1 MKIITICRSLI
12 FVVVAMVSIC
22 GAAPPPEH
30 TGVFINR
37 RELTRQQVV
46 ALQMTYHYA
55 AVPGR
60 YWYDPVSGAWGL
72 DGHEAV
78 GFLMPGHNFGPMPG
92 DASHGSTGVYINGRE
107 INLIEALRVRQTFG
121 AVYRGRWWLDGKT
134 GYFGVEGNPVP
145 VGDLVAMLRS
155 RQNARGGD
163 AFRCSVTSCGNDNG
177 QSGYVSVNGI
187 TVGYDH

>member
-92 DASHGSTGVYINGRE
+92 DASHGSTGCTSTAGR
-107 INLIEALRVRQTFG
+107 LISSKPCAS
-121 AVYRGRWWLDGKT
+121 GRLSAQST
-134 GYFGVEGNPVP
+134 
-145 VGDLVAMLRS
+145 A
-155 RQNARGGD
+155 AGGGLTVKRD
-163 AFRCSVTSCGNDNG
+163 TSVWKAIPSL
-177 QSGYVSVNGI
+177 SGI
-187 TVGYDH
+187 